1 MKRAISESRILT
13 TAVRCGLSGN
23 LVEPPDLS
31 LNQNKVKF
39 KISSL
44 VTLATSQAYM
54 WLLTTI
60 LDITFFLS
68 LFYYS
73 CPNSPTLPSSAQ
85 PTPCSHSL
93 SPHRCPQT
101 FLSLSQTYHCISIT
115 PDWGALQ
122 DSTKDLIKKQK

>member
-60 LDITFFLS
+60 LDITFFCH
-68 LFYYS
+68 YS
-73 CPNSPTLPSSAQ
+73 ITVVPILPLCLPLPSPSPA
-85 PTPCSHSL
+85 PTVC
-93 SPHRCPQT
+93 PHTVVHRHFYHCPRPIIA
-101 FLSLSQTYHCISIT
+101 FLSLRIGEHSKTVPKT
-115 PDWGALQ
+115 
-122 DSTKDLIKKQK
+122 